1 MYIFHVVKYV
11 SLCSMH
17 VYTYK
22 LNIHKIMV
30 QKQICLFVYNYV

>member
-22 LNIHKIMV
+22 LNIHINYGAKTNLP
-30 QKQICLFVYNYV
+30 ICV